1 MKIRSCLS
9 RIIPKRKVMKRF
21 EILEDFAKQMNLIPY
36 APDLSRPENERK
48 YQEFVEERIRLDT
61 PEWQQAE
68 LKLRA
73 DKEAT
78 DLIWSDINGRN

>member
-1 MKIRSCLS
+1 MLFRSVSQS
-9 RIIPKRKVMKRF
+9 RYQVMKRF